1 MLGVVRE
8 LRLNP
13 KVDQGRSRG
22 FGWEDFEDVGMEE
35 EGLGLAVEG
44 DGGGDVVGG
53 DGGGDVV
60 GGDGGGDGG
69 GDAVANCIGDE
80 VAKSI
85 NVTADNVENFI
96 VLFYG

>member
-44 DGGGDVVGG
+44 LVWAIVETGMVIWWMVWSAGLAPEKGLRCKGFL
-53 DGGGDVV
+53 
-60 GGDGGGDGG
+60 
-69 GDAVANCIGDE
+69 VASDFPFL
-80 VAKSI
+80 KHKQ
-85 NVTADNVENFI
+85 
-96 VLFYG
+96 